1 MIVRYIPADPAGNL
15 TAIVLSPVAPQAGRE
30 EENRTVKAKT
40 AKQRISVRRFICV
53 KEKFPRV
60 QQNAP
65 FPSSIQVKHE
75 GNRKSRS
82 ADAPGEES
90 EGFPLTEP
98 MRAWTAET
106 LIDAYGD
113 ELLRLCLLY
122 LGDRQLAEDAFQETM
137 VKAWRALPGFRGE
150 SGAKTWLFHIA
161 VNTCR
166 DMLRSG
172 WMRMRRRSVPLEVMP
187 ELAGQEDE
195 RLREMTAAVLALP
208 DKYRETVV
216 LFYYKQMKI
225 REIAEALHIP
235 QNSVSS
241 RLRRA
246 RAMLQIDMEGGKD
259 A

>member
-1 MIVRYIPADPAGNL
+1 M
-15 TAIVLSPVAPQAGRE
+15 
-30 EENRTVKAKT
+30 
-40 AKQRISVRRFICV
+40 RRFICV
-53 KEKFPRV
+53 KEKFSRV

-166 DMLRSG
+166 DMLRTG

-208 DKYRETVV
+208 DKYREAVV
-216 LFYYKQMKI
+216 LFYYKQM
-225 REIAEALHIP
+225 RCTFRRIP
-235 QNSVSS
+235 YPADCGARGRCFKSTWKGERTHEGKPNFGCAARVDE
-241 RLRRA
+241 RRA
-246 RAMLQIDMEGGKD
+246 PLPGAARQGALRDARQRGKETENET
-259 A
+259 

>member
-1 MIVRYIPADPAGNL
+1 MIVRYMPADPAGNL

>member
-1 MIVRYIPADPAGNL
+1 MLRSLSASADETSA
-15 TAIVLSPVAPQAGRE
+15 
-30 EENRTVKAKT
+30 
-40 AKQRISVRRFICV
+40 V
-53 KEKFPRV
+53 KEKFSRV

-98 MRAWTAET
+98 IRAWTAET

-113 ELLRLCLLY
+113 ELL
-122 LGDRQLAEDAFQETM
+122 QETM

>member
-1 MIVRYIPADPAGNL
+1 MIVRYMPADPAGNL
-15 TAIVLSPVAPQAGRE
+15 TAIVLSPVAPQAGRG

-53 KEKFPRV
+53 EQKFSRV

-98 MRAWTAET
+98 MQAWTAET

-166 DMLRSG
+166 DMLRTG

>member
-1 MIVRYIPADPAGNL
+1 MARAAG
-15 TAIVLSPVAPQAGRE
+15 LS
-30 EENRTVKAKT
+30 
-40 AKQRISVRRFICV
+40 
-53 KEKFPRV
+53 
-60 QQNAP
+60 
-65 FPSSIQVKHE
+65 
-75 GNRKSRS
+75 
-82 ADAPGEES
+82 
-90 EGFPLTEP
+90 
-98 MRAWTAET
+98 
-106 LIDAYGD
+106 
-113 ELLRLCLLY
+113 
-122 LGDRQLAEDAFQETM
+122 
-137 VKAWRALPGFRGE
+137 RGE
-150 SGAKTWLFHIA
+150 RRKDVA
-161 VNTCR
+161 VSYR
-166 DMLRSG
+166 GEYLPDMLRSG

>member
-1 MIVRYIPADPAGNL
+1 
-15 TAIVLSPVAPQAGRE
+15 
-30 EENRTVKAKT
+30 
-40 AKQRISVRRFICV
+40 
-53 KEKFPRV
+53 
-60 QQNAP
+60 
-65 FPSSIQVKHE
+65 
-75 GNRKSRS
+75 
-82 ADAPGEES
+82 
-90 EGFPLTEP
+90 

-166 DMLRSG
+166 DMLRTG

-259 A
+259 V